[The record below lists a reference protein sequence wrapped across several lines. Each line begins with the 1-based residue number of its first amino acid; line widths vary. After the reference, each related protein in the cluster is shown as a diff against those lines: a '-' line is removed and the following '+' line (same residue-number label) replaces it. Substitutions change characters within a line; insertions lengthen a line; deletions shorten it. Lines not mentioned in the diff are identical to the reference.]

1 MKCPNCT
8 FDIQDGTANCPF
20 CNVAI
25 DQAAAKSPIVDR
37 PANIGSSAP
46 TPLPTPLAEI
56 PTKAVADG
64 GEISAGDAVED
75 YQPRGNE
82 EPLAEEPP
90 RTAGG
95 SKGALKNVLALGAFA
110 AVAFALFKFGALDN
124 ILIPL
129 GLKAP
134 PKPAALPVAQASVQ
148 EPALQ
153 APVEKVE
160 VVESKAP
167 VPVKAQ
173 APKLAPIKKPPP
185 VKPQEWW
192 FYGEVYEL
200 TTLRPARRI
209 TLLFLG
215 DGDEISVRTDSNG
228 QYKIRV
234 PIPEE
239 VVGYEVL
246 LDSTRYADDYLFD
259 SNGRIRGMSARARNQ
274 LRTTT
279 KNLPPWT
286 GLRAEWLRRD
296 LVLIPL

>member
-8 FDIQDGTANCPF
+8 FDIQDDTASCPF

-25 DQAAAKSPIVDR
+25 DQAAAKSPVVDR
-37 PANIGSSAP
+37 PADIGSSAP
-46 TPLPTPLAEI
+46 TPLPIPPAEN
-56 PTKAVADG
+56 PAEAA
-64 GEISAGDAVED
+64 AGDAVE
-75 YQPRGNE
+75 YEPRVDV
-82 EPLAEEPP
+82 EPLSDEPP
-90 RTAGG
+90 RPAGG
-95 SKGALKNVLALGAFA
+95 SGGALKNVLALGAFA
-110 AVAFALFKFGALDN
+110 AVAFALFKFGVLDN
-124 ILIPL
+124 ILIPM
-129 GLKAP
+129 GLQAP
-134 PKPAALPVAQASVQ
+134 PKPAA
-148 EPALQ
+148 Q
-153 APVEKVE
+153 APVREPAPQASAEEVA

-167 VPVKAQ
+167 VQVKAQ
-173 APKLAPIKKPPP
+173 APKPAPLKKPPP
-185 VKPQEWW
+185 IKPQEWW

-200 TTLRPARRI
+200 TTLRPARGI
-209 TLLFLG
+209 SLLFLG
-215 DGDEISVRTDSNG
+215 DDDGISVRTDSNG

-246 LDSTRYADDYLFD
+246 LDSTRYADDYLLD

-279 KNLPPWT
+279 KQLPPWT